1 MHDTKKDDKMNSYS
15 QNVTAKQ
22 LGERAL
28 FHMKYSRGKN
38 LRAATSYDKMVCFS
52 HAVRDLAVDGF
63 ISTQSAYMDQD
74 VRRVNYLSMEYL
86 IGKMLENNIYALG
99 IEKQCEEAL
108 KHLEITLPEVL
119 HLDIEAGLGN
129 GGLGRLAACYLD
141 SLATMEL
148 PAFGY
153 GIRYEHGIF
162 RQEFEN
168 GWQKERPDDWLALD
182 YPWELMRPEYTLPVC
197 VYGRVKKNFSATRG
211 TESVWE
217 DWEMF
222 EAVPYDVP
230 IIGYHVNTVNMLRLW
245 KSQPARGFRLDV
257 FNQGDY
263 VRAVEEKNWAENV
276 TKVLYPSDYTYAG
289 KELRL
294 IQEYFLASASVRDI
308 IRRYKKTHRD
318 FRQFAE
324 KNAIQL
330 NDTHPTLAVVEL
342 MRVLLDEEHI
352 PWDSA
357 WDITVNTFSYTNHT
371 LLAEALE
378 KWTVDLMQRVL
389 PRHTQIIF
397 EINHRFLQK
406 VEMQY
411 PGDGNLMRKVSLVEE
426 GQHKQIRMAHLCIVA
441 SNKVNGVSA
450 LHSEL
455 LRTQT
460 VPEFAKLFPDR
471 FCNVTNGITHR
482 RWLIK
487 SNPELS
493 ELITDCIG
501 DDWMKDLSK
510 LKAFEAFA
518 SDKQVQDRFLSIKS
532 EKKKALCEKITEL
545 TGDRVSPNS
554 IFDVQIKRLHM
565 YKRQLLNAMHIIH
578 LYQQI
583 KANPDIQVE
592 PRTFIFAAKAAPA
605 YLIAKSVIKLINT
618 MGEVINSDVDVA
630 GRLKVIFLPDY
641 NVSLAEKIIPA
652 SDVSEQI
659 STAGLEASG
668 TGNMKLSLNGA
679 LTVGTWDGANIEI
692 AQNVGEEN
700 IFIFGHRTE
709 ELDVIRKKGYNPW
722 SYMDQSPEL
731 QAVLEAIRDNA
742 FDPSQPDLFKDI
754 YNDVTE
760 HGDHYFHLA
769 DFTPYVACQ
778 AKVSKLYKDQN
789 AWAEMALLN
798 VARMGWFSSDRS
810 IQDYCDD
817 IWHLEK
823 VAIKPIEN

>member
-1 MHDTKKDDKMNSYS
+1 MNKYSKKL
-15 QNVTAKQ
+15 TAEQ
-22 LGERAL
+22 LGERAM
-28 FHMKYSRGKN
+28 FHMKYSRGKD
-38 LRAATSYDKMVCFS
+38 LRSATPFDKMMAFS
-52 HAVRDLAVDGF
+52 HAVRDLGVDGF
-63 ISTQSAYMDQD
+63 IATQSTYLDQD

-86 IGKMLENNIYALG
+86 IGKMLERNIYALG
-99 IEKQCEEAL
+99 IEGIAAEAL
-108 KHLEITLPEVL
+108 KKLEIPLEEVL
-119 HLDIEAGLGN
+119 DLDVEAGLGN

-141 SLATMEL
+141 SLATKSL
-148 PAFGY
+148 PAYGY

-162 RQEFEN
+162 KQEFED
-168 GWQKERPDDWLALD
+168 GWQRERPDEWLALG
-182 YPWELMRPEYTLPVC
+182 YPWEVIRPEYTLPVC
-197 VYGRVKKNFSATRG
+197 VYGRVKKSFSAG
-211 TESVWE
+211 AGSKDSWQ
-217 DWEMF
+217 DWQMF
-222 EAVPYDVP
+222 EAVPFDIP
-230 IIGYHVNTVNMLRLW
+230 IIGYHSNTVNMLRLW

-294 IQEYFLASASVRDI
+294 IQEYFLASCSVRDI
-308 IRRYKKTHRD
+308 IRRYKKIHTRFD
-318 FRQFAE
+318 KFAE

-342 MRVLLDEEHI
+342 MRVLMDEENI
-352 PWDSA
+352 PWDAA
-357 WDITVNTFSYTNHT
+357 WDITVKTFSYTNHT

-378 KWTVDLMQRVL
+378 KWTVDLLQRVL
-389 PRHTQIIF
+389 PRHMQIIF

-406 VEMQY
+406 VEIAH
-411 PGDGNLMRKVSLVEE
+411 PGNGDLMRRVSLVEE
-426 GQHKQIRMAHLCIVA
+426 GPQKQVRMAHLCVVA

-455 LRTQT
+455 LRTET
-460 VPEFAKLFPDR
+460 MADFAKIYPDR

-493 ELITDCIG
+493 ALISEKIG
-501 DDWMKDLSK
+501 EDWKYDLEK
-510 LKAFEAFA
+510 LSAFEAYA
-518 SDKQVQDRFLSIKS
+518 TDKKVQKKFMAMKH
-532 EKKKALCEKITEL
+532 EKKVALCDTIRYL
-545 TGDRVSPNS
+545 TGEIVRPDS

-565 YKRQLLNAMHIIH
+565 YKRQLLNAMHIIY
-578 LYQQI
+578 LYQQL
-583 KANPDIQVE
+583 KANPKIKMQ

-605 YLIAKSVIKLINT
+605 YQIAKSVIKLINT
-618 MGEVINSDVDVA
+618 LGDVINNDIDVA
-630 GRLKVIFLPDY
+630 GRIKVVFLPDY

-652 SDVSEQI
+652 ADISEQI

-692 AQNVGEEN
+692 AQHVGEEN
-700 IFIFGHRTE
+700 IFIFGNRTE
-709 ELDVIRKKGYNPW
+709 DLAILRKKGYNPW
-722 SYMDQSPEL
+722 SVMDGFKPL
-731 QAVLEAIRDNA
+731 QDVLEAIRDNT
-742 FDPSQPDLFKDI
+742 FDPANPDLFKDI

-769 DFTPYVACQ
+769 DFKDYVECQ
-778 AKVSKLYKDQN
+778 EKVSALYKDPA
-789 AWAEMALLN
+789 AWAEKALLN

-817 IWHLEK
+817 IWHLSP
-823 VAIKPIEN
+823 VHVDQNDDD

>member
-1 MHDTKKDDKMNSYS
+1 MINFKENITVDSL
-15 QNVTAKQ
+15 A
-22 LGERAL
+22 ERAL
-28 FHMKYSRGKN
+28 FHLKYSRGKD
-38 LRAATSYDKMVCFS
+38 LRAATTFDKMMCFS
-52 HAVRDLAVDGF
+52 HAVRDMAVDGF
-63 ISTQSAYMDQD
+63 IATQRQYLDQD

-86 IGKMLENNIYALG
+86 IGKMCENNVLALG
-99 IEKQCEEAL
+99 ITDIACEAL
-108 KHLEITLPEVL
+108 KK
-119 HLDIEAGLGN
+119 LDITTEEILELDVEAGLGN

-141 SLATMEL
+141 SLATKEL

-168 GWQKERPDDWLALD
+168 GWQRERPDEWLALG
-182 YPWELMRPEYTLPVC
+182 YPWEIIRPEYTLPVC
-197 VYGRVKKNFSATRG
+197 VYGHVKKSFVPGRG
-211 TESVWE
+211 EVDVWE
-217 DWEMF
+217 GWEMF

-230 IIGYHVNTVNMLRLW
+230 IIGYEVNTVNMLRLW
-245 KSQPARGFRLDV
+245 KSQPAEGFRLDV

-294 IQEYFLASASVRDI
+294 IQEYFLASCSVRDI
-308 IRRYKKTHRD
+308 IRRYKKNHSD
-318 FRQFAE
+318 FTQFAE

-342 MRVLLDEEHI
+342 MRVLHDEERI
-352 PWDSA
+352 PWEKA
-357 WDITVNTFSYTNHT
+357 WEITTSTFCYTNHT

-378 KWTVDLMQRVL
+378 TWTVDLMQRVL

-406 VEMQY
+406 VELQF
-411 PGDGNLMRKVSLVEE
+411 PGEGELMRKVSLVEE
-426 GQHKQIRMAHLCIVA
+426 GPHKQIRMANLCVVA
-441 SNKVNGVSA
+441 SGKVNGVSA

-455 LRTQT
+455 LRKNTM
-460 VPEFAKLFPDR
+460 PEFDKIYPGK

-482 RWLIK
+482 RWLLK
-487 SNPELS
+487 ANPALS
-493 ELITDCIG
+493 ELITEKIG
-501 DDWMKDLSK
+501 EDWKKDLS
-510 LKAFEAFA
+510 LLEAFEKF
-518 SDKQVQDRFLSIKS
+518 STDQSVQKRFMEIKRENKQ
-532 EKKKALCEKITEL
+532 ELCKTIREL
-545 TGDRVSPNS
+545 TGESVSPDS

-565 YKRQLLNAMHIIH
+565 YKRQLLDAMHIIY

-583 KANPDIQVE
+583 KANPKVE
-592 PRTFIFAAKAAPA
+592 MQPRTFIFAAKAAPA

-618 MGEVINSDVDVA
+618 LTEVINSDVDVA
-630 GRLKVIFLPDY
+630 GRLKVVFLPDY

-692 AQNVGEEN
+692 AQHVGEDN
-700 IFIFGHRTE
+700 IFIFGNRTE
-709 ELDVIRKKGYNPW
+709 DIAELRKKGYNPR
-722 SYMDQSPEL
+722 SYMEKSEDL
-731 QAVLEAIRDNA
+731 RNVLEAIRDNA
-742 FDPSQPDLFKDI
+742 FDPSQPDLFKDL
-754 YNDVTE
+754 YNDLTE
-760 HGDHYFHLA
+760 HGDFYFYLA
-769 DFTPYVACQ
+769 DFESYVDCQ
-778 AKVSKLYKDQN
+778 SKVAELYADES
-789 AWAEMALLN
+789 AWAEKAILN

-810 IQDYCDD
+810 IQDYSDD
-817 IWHLEK
+817 IWHLERT
-823 VAIKPIEN
+823 PIAVTGEMD